1 MKKYSLKDIYDLID
15 ELGLGKNDQDDKAEQ
30 KRKFNFEI

>member
-15 ELGLGKNDQDDKAEQ
+15 ELGLAKYDQDDKAAA
-30 KRKFNFEI
+30 KRN

>member
-15 ELGLGKNDQDDKAEQ
+15 ELGLAKNDQEDQAAK
-30 KRKFNFEI
+30 KRKFN